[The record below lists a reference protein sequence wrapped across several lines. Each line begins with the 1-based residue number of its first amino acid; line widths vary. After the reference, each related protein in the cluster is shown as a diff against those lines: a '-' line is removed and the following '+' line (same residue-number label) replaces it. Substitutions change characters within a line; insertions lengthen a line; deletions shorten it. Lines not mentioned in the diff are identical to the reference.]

1 VLIGCIPQFSFP
13 LRFPLRAARATCA
26 WLLFIFLSP
35 LTAHPVFAQSPNQTP
50 SAERRAAAEQAY
62 AEGLRLQAQRTAE
75 ARRQAIAK
83 FQAALEN
90 WRAAGDQNGEARALF
105 GLGESHLALG
115 EKAAALDAL
124 DQSLRL
130 WRALGARD
138 GEAATLNTL
147 GSAYL
152 SIGES
157 QQALDSYQAARA
169 LHRANGYQRGE
180 AQTLSNLGLL
190 YQSLGEWRQ
199 AADYYREAMALSRT
213 LGERRQEAVALH
225 NLGEVYLLM
234 GEYRRALDVCLE
246 ALPLHQALDDQPG
259 TAHTLKHLG
268 AAHFYL
274 GQPQPALSYYRQSLA
289 LCRAAGLRQME
300 AGVLDDL
307 GAVYASQ
314 GEPERALEFY
324 EQALALARAV
334 VHRGGEA
341 SALAGAA
348 RVERERGNLRAAR
361 ERIEA
366 ALAIIGAL
374 RGRIASQ
381 DLRASYFAARRDYH
395 EFHID
400 LLMRLAERE
409 PAAGHDAAALAASEQ
424 ARARSLLD
432 LLLAANVEMTTEAAP
447 EPLPL
452 AAIQS
457 LLDPRA
463 ALLEYVLGRDRSF
476 LFVVTRASLRSYRL
490 PPKREIEPLVKEL
503 RAALASPSRRE
514 FGRYVSA
521 ARRLYNLLIAPA
533 ADVLRG
539 QERLL
544 IAPDGALYH
553 LPFEA
558 LIGDG
563 AGGGRRGYRDP
574 RYLLNRWAIS
584 CTPSASVLAG
594 LRARPARSADSSSDK
609 IFLAF
614 ADPAY
619 EADPAGAPMR
629 TADLTER
636 GKLRRLAESSREAG
650 EIARLYRA
658 EEVAIFTRQ
667 SATEEQVKNNEA
679 VGRARRLHFA
689 THARMDEQRP
699 QASGLLLARN
709 ADSPEDGV
717 LQIAEVFKLKLQA
730 ELVVLSACETGL
742 GRTLSG
748 EGVIGLTRA
757 FMSAGARSVA
767 VSLWQVADASTAELM
782 VGFYRRLER
791 EGDKA
796 EALRRAKLELI
807 EAGRYAHPYFWAPFV
822 LSGEPK

>member
-1 VLIGCIPQFSFP
+1 VICALISLILFS
-13 LRFPLRAARATCA
+13 
-26 WLLFIFLSP
+26 LLTS
-35 LTAHPVFAQSPNQTP
+35 HPYVPFTLAQSPEQAR
-50 SAERRAAAEQAY
+50 SEELRAAAELAY
-62 AEGLRLQAQRTAE
+62 AEGMRLQAQKTSE
-75 ARRQAIAK
+75 SQRQAIAK
-83 FQAALEN
+83 FQSALAK
-90 WRAAGDQNGEARALF
+90 WRAAGDQPGQARALF
-105 GLGESHLALG
+105 DLGVSNLALG
-115 EKAAALDAL
+115 EKTAAIVALNE
-124 DQSLRL
+124 SLRL
-130 WRALGARD
+130 WRVLGARD
-138 GEAATLNTL
+138 WEAATLNTL

-152 SIGES
+152 SISEY
-157 QQALDSYQAARA
+157 QQALDAYQAARTM
-169 LHRANGYQRGE
+169 HRANGHRLGE

-199 AADYYREAMALSRT
+199 AADYYKGAMALDRA

-234 GEYRRALDVCLE
+234 GEYRRALE
-246 ALPLHQALDDQPG
+246 ACSQALSLHRALDDTPG

-268 AAHFYL
+268 VAHFYL
-274 GQPQPALSYYRQSLA
+274 GKLQLALDYYRQSLA
-289 LCRAAGLRQME
+289 LCRAAGFRQME

-307 GAVYASQ
+307 GAVYASR
-314 GEPERALEFY
+314 GEAERALELY
-324 EQALALARAV
+324 EQALFLARAV
-334 VHRGGEA
+334 AHRGGEA
-341 SALAGAA
+341 SALAGIAH
-348 RVERERGNLRAAR
+348 VERERGNLHASR

-366 ALAIIGAL
+366 ALVITGMI
-374 RGRIASQ
+374 RGRINSQ

-395 EFHID
+395 EFYID
-400 LLMRLAERE
+400 LLMRLDERE
-409 PAAGHDAAALAASEQ
+409 PLAGHDSAALEASEQ

-432 LLLAANVEMTTEAAP
+432 LLPAAKIETTPAAVP
-447 EPLPL
+447 ETLQRP
-452 AAIQS
+452 AIQS
-457 LLDPRA
+457 LLDPRS
-463 ALLEYVLGRDRSF
+463 ALLEYVMGRDRSF
-476 LFVVTRASLRSYRL
+476 LFVATRESLHSYRL
-490 PPKREIEPLVKEL
+490 PPKREIELLVREL

-521 ARRLYNLLIAPA
+521 ARRLYDLLLAPA
-533 ADVLRG
+533 AEILRG
-539 QERLL
+539 QHRLL

-563 AGGGRRGYRDP
+563 AGGRQRGYRDP

-584 CTPSASVLAG
+584 YTPSASVLAG
-594 LRARPARSADSSSDK
+594 LRARPAGNSDSSPGK

-619 EADPAGAPMR
+619 EADSAGAPMR
-629 TADLTER
+629 TAGLTGR
-636 GKLRRLAESSREAG
+636 GKLRRLVETSREVSG
-650 EIARLYRA
+650 IARLYRPEDA
-658 EEVAIFTRQ
+658 AIFARQ
-667 SATEEQVKNNEA
+667 SATEEQVKINEA

-699 QASGLLLARN
+699 QASGLLLARS
-709 ADSPEDGV
+709 ADSPEDDV
-717 LQIAEVFKLKLQA
+717 LQIAEVFGLKLRA

-782 VGFYRRLER
+782 VGFYSHLDRSS
-791 EGDKA
+791 DKA

-822 LSGEPK
+822 LSGDPK

>member
-1 VLIGCIPQFSFP
+1 VL
-13 LRFPLRAARATCA
+13 
-26 WLLFIFLSP
+26 WLIL
-35 LTAHPVFAQSPNQTP
+35 LTSLTHCPCTPIAFAQSPAQTQ
-50 SAERRAAAEQAY
+50 SEGLRAAEQAY
-62 AEGLRLQAQRTAE
+62 AEGLRLQEQKTAE
-75 ARRQAIAK
+75 SQRQAIAK
-83 FQAALEN
+83 FQTALAH
-90 WRAAGDQNGEARALF
+90 WRAAGDRSGEARALF
-105 GLGESHLALG
+105 GLGVSHLTLG
-115 EKAAALDAL
+115 EKAAAFDAL
-124 DQSLRL
+124 NQSLRL

-138 GEAATLNTL
+138 WEAATLNLL

-152 SIGES
+152 SISEY

-169 LHRANGYQRGE
+169 LHRANGHRRGE

-199 AADYYREAMALSRT
+199 AADYYREAIALDRA

-234 GEYRRALDVCLE
+234 GEYGRALEACLQ
-246 ALPLHQALDDQPG
+246 ALPLHQALDDKPG

-274 GQPQPALSYYRQSLA
+274 GQPQPALRYYRQSLA

-307 GAVYASQ
+307 GAVYALL

-334 VHRGGEA
+334 AHRGGEA
-341 SALAGAA
+341 SALAGIAH
-348 RVERERGNLRAAR
+348 VERERGNLRAAR

-366 ALAIIGAL
+366 ALAVIGAL

-400 LLMRLAERE
+400 LLMRLDERE
-409 PAAGHDAAALAASEQ
+409 PAAGHDAAALEASEQ

-432 LLLAANVEMTTEAAP
+432 LLSAAKVETTPEAAP
-447 EPLPL
+447 EPLQR

-476 LFVVTRASLRSYRL
+476 LFVVTRESLRSYRL

-503 RAALASPSRRE
+503 RAALVSPSRRE

-521 ARRLYNLLIAPA
+521 ARRLYDLLIAPA

-539 QERLL
+539 QQRLL

-563 AGGGRRGYRDP
+563 ASGARRGYRDP

-584 CTPSASVLAG
+584 YTPSASVLAG
-594 LRARPARSADSSSDK
+594 LRARPARHADSSSGK

-614 ADPAY
+614 ADPDY
-619 EADPAGAPMR
+619 EADSAGAPMR
-629 TADLTER
+629 TADLTGR
-636 GKLRRLAESSREAG
+636 GKLRRLVESSREVG

-667 SATEEQVKNNEA
+667 SAVEEQVKNNEA

-689 THARMDEQRP
+689 AHARMDEQRP
-699 QASGLLLARN
+699 EASGLLLARS
-709 ADSPEDGV
+709 AGSPEDGV

-782 VGFYRRLER
+782 VGFYRHLER

-796 EALRRAKLELI
+796 ESLRRAKLEMI
-807 EAGRYAHPYFWAPFV
+807 EAGRYAHPYFWASFV

>member
-1 VLIGCIPQFSFP
+1 
-13 LRFPLRAARATCA
+13 
-26 WLLFIFLSP
+26 
-35 LTAHPVFAQSPNQTP
+35 
-50 SAERRAAAEQAY
+50 
-62 AEGLRLQAQRTAE
+62 
-75 ARRQAIAK
+75 
-83 FQAALEN
+83 
-90 WRAAGDQNGEARALF
+90 
-105 GLGESHLALG
+105 
-115 EKAAALDAL
+115 
-124 DQSLRL
+124 
-130 WRALGARD
+130 
-138 GEAATLNTL
+138 
-147 GSAYL
+147 
-152 SIGES
+152 
-157 QQALDSYQAARA
+157 
-169 LHRANGYQRGE
+169 
-180 AQTLSNLGLL
+180 
-190 YQSLGEWRQ
+190 
-199 AADYYREAMALSRT
+199 
-213 LGERRQEAVALH
+213 
-225 NLGEVYLLM
+225 
-234 GEYRRALDVCLE
+234 
-246 ALPLHQALDDQPG
+246 
-259 TAHTLKHLG
+259 
-268 AAHFYL
+268 
-274 GQPQPALSYYRQSLA
+274 
-289 LCRAAGLRQME
+289 
-300 AGVLDDL
+300 
-307 GAVYASQ
+307 
-314 GEPERALEFY
+314 
-324 EQALALARAV
+324 
-334 VHRGGEA
+334 
-341 SALAGAA
+341 
-348 RVERERGNLRAAR
+348 
-361 ERIEA
+361 
-366 ALAIIGAL
+366 
-374 RGRIASQ
+374 
-381 DLRASYFAARRDYH
+381 
-395 EFHID
+395 
-400 LLMRLAERE
+400 MRLAERE
-409 PAAGHDAAALAASEQ
+409 PAAGHEAAALEASEQ

-432 LLLAANVEMTTEAAP
+432 LLAAANVETTPEAAP
-447 EPLPL
+447 EPLTR
-452 AAIQS
+452 AAIQA

-476 LFVVTRASLRSYRL
+476 LFVATRESLRSYRL

-514 FGRYVSA
+514 FGRYVGA
-521 ARRLYNLLIAPA
+521 ARRLYELLIAPA

-594 LRARPARSADSSSDK
+594 LRARPARDADSASDK

-619 EADPAGAPMR
+619 EADLASAPMR
-629 TADLTER
+629 TDDLTGR
-636 GKLRRLAESSREAG
+636 GKLRRLVESSREAS

-658 EEVAIFTRQ
+658 EDVVIFTRQ
-667 SATEEQVKNNEA
+667 SAVEEQVKSNEA

-699 QASGLLLARN
+699 EASGLLLARQ

-742 GRTLSG
+742 GRTLNG

-782 VGFYRRLER
+782 AGFYRRLER

-796 EALRRAKLELI
+796 EALRRAKQELI